1 MKNTII
7 AKSMY
12 GLRYLIFDYIGKRFK
27 IDTTKHYMDKFF
39 IIFEKIAINFDVLS
53 SVYLSIYEEI
63 VSNEIDLAQIT
74 HKDKILVIGGGTLPI
89 TPVLYARHT
98 NALIVSIDKDPQA
111 IKYSQK
117 YIKNQGL
124 QPNISIESAYG
135 EEFPINDFTLI
146 VVVYGIRNAKNV
158 LTYISSKMDDSA
170 RLLFR
175 TTYDY
180 EKKSI
185 IEDFELSDIFTI
197 NTHIRSASLGQ
208 VDTFLLTK
216 K

>member
-1 MKNTII
+1 
-7 AKSMY
+7 MY

-27 IDTTKHYMDKFF
+27 VDSTKYFMDKFF
-39 IIFEKIAINFDVLS
+39 VFFEKIAINFDVLS

-63 VSNEIDLAQIT
+63 VRNEIDIAKIT
-74 HKDKILVIGGGTLPI
+74 CKDRILVIGGGTLPI
-89 TPVLYARHT
+89 TPVLYAKHT
-98 NALIVSIDKDPQA
+98 MAYIVSIDKDPRA
-111 IKYSQK
+111 VKYSK
-117 YIKNQGL
+117 RFIKNNDMQS
-124 QPNISIESAYG
+124 NISIELAEG
-135 EEFPINDFTLI
+135 EEYPINDFTLI

-158 LTYISSKMDDSA
+158 LTYLSKKLDESI

-185 IEDFELSDIFTI
+185 IEDFELSEFFTV
-197 NTHIRSASLGQ
+197 NTHIHSGSLGQ